1 MRSPMSPYS
10 LQSHGWRCGTDG
22 ARVTSRLFS
31 GPCKQS
37 RPMTCIIVP
46 FEEEASS
53 VTTKKNQGVPLLT
66 IGSSSWL
73 QRGVQLPF
81 HLPAGLCLLL
91 HKLQNKRSQLEEL
104 AHCDTLSD
112 FFTIYS
118 APASEFCLTDQL
130 NGFLKSSEFSMP
142 DSAPVARTFMAAV
155 SFALGSDGGKK
166 KKKAT
171 MDPVSKVEIFFFIL
185 QTRLKIGGE

>member
-1 MRSPMSPYS
+1 MAKSDGLLFKYRSPMSPYS
-10 LQSHGWRCGTDG
+10 LQSHGWWCGTDG

-37 RPMTCIIVP
+37 RPMTCSIMP

-81 HLPAGLCLLL
+81 CFTAGPFLPLHKMQVTGALESWVLFLCLPL
-91 HKLQNKRSQLEEL
+91 HSGHIYTVYTYSSLDGPLSLVPYFQSTLRRYLWLPVQHLE
-104 AHCDTLSD
+104 TV
-112 FFTIYS
+112 T
-118 APASEFCLTDQL
+118 T
-130 NGFLKSSEFSMP
+130 
-142 DSAPVARTFMAAV
+142 AAKDKMESV
-155 SFALGSDGGKK
+155 F
-166 KKKAT
+166 
-171 MDPVSKVEIFFFIL
+171 
-185 QTRLKIGGE
+185 

>member
-1 MRSPMSPYS
+1 MPRAALSTGKWKRSLGMS
-10 LQSHGWRCGTDG
+10 LQSHGWWCGTDG

-37 RPMTCIIVP
+37 RPMTCSIMP

-73 QRGVQLPF
+73 QRGKQ
-81 HLPAGLCLLL
+81 GCLSV
-91 HKLQNKRSQLEEL
+91 LQQDRVCRFTSHRAREANFRSMHFVISS
-104 AHCDTLSD
+104 AFS
-112 FFTIYS
+112 FTMHS
-118 APASEFCLTDQL
+118 AQASEFCLTDQL
-130 NGFLKSSEFSMP
+130 NGFPKSTEFSMP

-166 KKKAT
+166 KKK
-171 MDPVSKVEIFFFIL
+171 SH
-185 QTRLKIGGE
+185 GGS